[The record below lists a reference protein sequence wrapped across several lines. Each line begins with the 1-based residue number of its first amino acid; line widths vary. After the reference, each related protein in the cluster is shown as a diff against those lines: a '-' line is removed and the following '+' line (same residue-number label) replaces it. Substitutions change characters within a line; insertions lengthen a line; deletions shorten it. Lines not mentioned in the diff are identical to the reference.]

1 MTLMTETEMK
11 EVLGG
16 ENSRSLNNVPNSV
29 VLKIKRTLFPPKL
42 QEKHSNF
49 STMHVSLTLKPTP
62 TDSFQPLKE
71 EEKKNGYSL
80 QASSC
85 TP

>member
-42 QEKHSNF
+42 QENIQIFPQCMSP
-49 STMHVSLTLKPTP
+49 SP
-62 TDSFQPLKE
+62 
-71 EEKKNGYSL
+71 
-80 QASSC
+80 
-85 TP
+85 